1 MHLIKKQQ
9 EIANAHFDTTVFAE
23 GVAGTGKTT
32 AAIERIKSLIKSGVS
47 ADSILVLTPQAT
59 LALPYRTALRRSR
72 VKTAADVHT
81 ETLGSLA
88 FRMVDLFWPLLPD
101 EFTLKGR
108 PHFLTLEMVQYYMSR
123 LVEPEIRR
131 QDYFN
136 SVHISRNRLYTQIV
150 DNLNKAALIGFPHEQ
165 IGERLKSAWLGD
177 VEQTYIYDDAQACAN
192 LFREK
197 CREYNMFDFSLQ
209 VALFRDYLWQQ
220 QPVRVYMTKKYRHL
234 IVENIEEDTPATH
247 ELLREWL
254 PVCESAVLIY
264 DKDGGFR
271 RFLGADPDNALTLK
285 DVCKVHVELDRG
297 RVMSPDLEAFQIA
310 IAPHLGEKNGT
321 TRPKT
326 GDPRGA
332 IAYSQD
338 TRYQPQMIDW
348 AVEHIASLVHDQGV
362 SPREIVVLS
371 AFMPDALRFSLQSR
385 LDERHV
391 PSRTHRPSRALR
403 EEPAARAL
411 LTLARL
417 AHPDWGMKPSKYDVT
432 YALTAAIA
440 DLDLVR
446 ARLLTDILYRD
457 GRLLPFEHIS
467 EAQMQSRITFDLG
480 GRYDTLR
487 AWLDTYIST
496 LALPLDV
503 FFSKLFGEVLSQP
516 KFGFHKRFDAANV
529 AANLVDSAREFRQEV
544 GKIEPDVPAAPEYV
558 RMVDAGVIANL
569 YVRDWEAEKQDAVL
583 IAPAYTFLLYN
594 QPVEYQF
601 WLNIGASGWG
611 QRLHQPLT
619 HPYVMS
625 LQWDENAKWT
635 DAMEVVASQKALYYL
650 IAGLIRRCRK
660 GIYLGYSE
668 YGEQGLEQRGPLLMA
683 VQNMLRRLV
692 REERHV

>member
-9 EIANAHFDTTVFAE
+9 EIANAHFDSTVFVE
-23 GVAGTGKTT
+23 GVAGTGKTI

-88 FRMVDLFWPLLPD
+88 FRMVDLFWPLLPK
-101 EFTLKGR
+101 ELNLRGR
-108 PHFLTLEMVQYYMSR
+108 PHFLKLEMVQYYMTR

-150 DNLNKAALIGFPHEQ
+150 DNLNKAALVGFPYDQ
-165 IGERLKSAWLGD
+165 IGERLKSAWQGD
-177 VEQTYIYDDAQACAN
+177 VEQAYIYDYAQASAS
-192 LFREK
+192 LFREMCLK
-197 CREYNMFDFSLQ
+197 YNMFDFSLQ
-209 VALFRDYLWQQ
+209 VGLFVDYLWQQ
-220 QPVRVYMTKKYRHL
+220 KPVRAYMTKKYRHL
-234 IVENIEEDTPATH
+234 IVENVEEDTPATH
-247 ELLREWL
+247 DLLRDWL
-254 PVCESAVLIY
+254 PVCDSAVLLY

-271 RFLGADPDNALTLK
+271 RFLGADRDNALLLK
-285 DVCKVHVELDRG
+285 DICSERVELDRG
-297 RVMSPDLEAFQIA
+297 RVMSPDVEAFQIA
-310 IAPHLGEKNGT
+310 IAPHLGEKDGAT
-321 TRPKT
+321 PPKN
-326 GDPRGA
+326 GDPRAA
-332 IAYSQD
+332 IVYSQD

-371 AFMPDALRFSLQSR
+371 AFLPDALRFSLQSR
-385 LDERHV
+385 LDERQV

-457 GRLLPFEHIS
+457 GRLLPFERIS
-467 EAQMQSRITFDLG
+467 EAQMQSRVTFDLG
-480 GRYDTLR
+480 KRYDILR

-496 LALPLDV
+496 LALPLDAS
-503 FFSKLFGEVLSQP
+503 FSKLFGEVLSQP
-516 KFGFHKRFDAANV
+516 KFGFHKRFDAANA
-529 AANLVDSAREFRQEV
+529 AANLIDSAREFRQAV
-544 GKIEPDVPAAPEYV
+544 GEIEPDVPAAPEYV

-569 YVRDWEAEKQDAVL
+569 YIRDWEADKQDAVL

-594 QPVEYQF
+594 QPIDYQF
-601 WLNIGASGWG
+601 WLNIGSSGWG
-611 QRLHQPLT
+611 QRLNQPLT
-619 HPYVMS
+619 QPYVMS
-625 LQWDENAKWT
+625 RQWTLGDKWT
-635 DAMEVVASQKALYYL
+635 DKLAVEADQKTLARLV
-650 IAGLIRRCRK
+650 AGLIRRCRK